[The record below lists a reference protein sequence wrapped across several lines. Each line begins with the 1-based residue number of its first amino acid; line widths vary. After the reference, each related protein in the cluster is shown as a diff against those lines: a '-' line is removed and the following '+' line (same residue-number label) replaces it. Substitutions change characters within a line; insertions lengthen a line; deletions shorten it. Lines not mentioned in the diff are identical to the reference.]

1 MEDKRE
7 APFQTS
13 GEEAEKPHNKVTEFQ
28 QQKQELSTVF
38 RVGDK
43 IMEKV
48 TKFDVDGH
56 SFTAFEGRR
65 RETIA
70 DKFGKDYLKQIPS
83 YDAAVIVPS
92 HTDYQPVIGRCWNL
106 YHSLDF
112 CPTPGK
118 HPYWNKLID
127 HIFGENKE
135 FGWDYLTIAY
145 RFPTQML
152 PVLCLVSQENQTGK
166 STFGIALSYLFG
178 RNVGFFTQD
187 DLSSAFNPWIKNLF
201 AIFEEISDAK
211 KTLNKIKAMSTA
223 QRATLNE
230 KYLPQAS
237 FQPFVKIVIL
247 SNNDRDL
254 IKANEH
260 DIRYW
265 IIRLHPFAKEN
276 YIPDFNQKLRA
287 EVPTVLHTLQTREIT
302 AERKSRM
309 WFDPDLIRTEVLAEV
324 ITNSQSEAAK
334 EIRLWAD
341 DVLAKRPKGFG
352 VNLTEIYEA
361 LSRRYSR
368 VELKSALKEE
378 LKVPIK
384 RTSYTNHEGEPSNGT
399 AYFFGENGLQSAE
412 IERREDLP
420 F

>member
-1 MEDKRE
+1 MENKRE
-7 APFQTS
+7 APFLKGGT
-13 GEEAEKPHNKVTEFQ
+13 EAQKLQHKDTVFQ
-28 QQKQELSTVF
+28 QQKQELPEVF

-43 IMEKV
+43 LMEKV
-48 TKFDVDGH
+48 TRFDVDGH
-56 SFTAFEGRR
+56 SFVAFEGRK

-70 DKFGKDYLKQIPS
+70 DKYGRDYLKQIPS

-92 HTDYQPVIGRCWNL
+92 HTEYKQIVGNCWNL

-112 CPTPGK
+112 SPAPGE
-118 HPYWNKLID
+118 HPYWDKLID
-127 HIFGENKE
+127 HIFGDKE
-135 FGWDYLTIAY
+135 ELGWDYLTIAY
-145 RFPTQML
+145 RFPTQIL

-166 STFGIALSYLFG
+166 STFGMALSYLFG

-187 DLSSAFNPWIKNLF
+187 DLSSAFNPWIKHLI

-223 QRATLNE
+223 QSATLNE

-265 IIRLHPFAKEN
+265 IIRLHPFNKEDFV
-276 YIPDFNQKLRA
+276 PDFSQRLRE
-287 EVPTVLHTLQTREIT
+287 EVPAVLHTLQTRNIT

-309 WFDPDLIRTEVLAEV
+309 WFSPDLIKTEVLAEV

-334 EIRLWAD
+334 EIRLWVE
-341 DVLAKRPKGFG
+341 DVLAERPEGFG
-352 VNLTEIYEA
+352 ANLTEIVEA
-361 LSRRYSR
+361 LGRRYTR
-368 VELKSALKEE
+368 AELQSALKEE
-378 LKVPIK
+378 LKIPTK
-384 RTSYTNHEGEPSNGT
+384 RTSYTNHLGEPNNGQ
-399 AYFFGENGLQSAE
+399 AYFFGENVE
-412 IERREDLP
+412 IVISGDLP

>member
-7 APFQTS
+7 APFQRG
-13 GEEAEKPHNKVTEFQ
+13 GEEAKKPQSKVTDFQ
-28 QQKQELSTVF
+28 LQKQELPEVF

-43 IMEKV
+43 LMEKV
-48 TKFDVDGH
+48 IRFDVDGH
-56 SFTAFEGRR
+56 SFMAFESRK

-70 DKFGKDYLKQIPS
+70 DKYGRDFLKQIPS

-92 HTDYQPVIGRCWNL
+92 HTDYKQIVGKCWNL

-112 CPTPGK
+112 SPIPGE
-118 HPYWNKLID
+118 HPYWDKLID
-127 HIFGENKE
+127 HIFSDKKKL
-135 FGWDYLTIAY
+135 GWDYLTIAY
-145 RFPTQML
+145 RFPTQIL

-166 STFGIALSYLFG
+166 STFGTALSFLFG

-187 DLSSAFNPWIKNLF
+187 DLSSSFNPWIKHLF

-223 QRATLNE
+223 QSATLNE
-230 KYLPQAS
+230 KFLPQAS

-247 SNNDRDL
+247 SNNDRDM

-265 IIRLHPFAKEN
+265 IIRLHPFKKDDF
-276 YIPDFNQKLRA
+276 IPDFIQKLKD
-287 EVPTVLHTLQTREIT
+287 EVPAVLNTLQTREIT

-309 WFDPDLIRTEVLAEV
+309 WFAPDIIKTKVLAEV

-334 EIRLWAD
+334 EIRLWVE
-341 DVLAKRPKGFG
+341 DVLATRPEGFG
-352 VNLTEIYEA
+352 ANLTEIHDA
-361 LSRRYSR
+361 LGRKYSR
-368 VELKSALKEE
+368 AELQLALKEE
-378 LKVPIK
+378 LRVTHFI
-384 RTSYTNHEGEPSNGT
+384 RII
-399 AYFFGENGLQSAE
+399 FF
-412 IERREDLP
+412 
-420 F
+420 